1 MERLSTEREG
11 VPGNR
16 ESRSKPQELPLVPR
30 PGHSKCGPRSAASAL
45 RESLLKKQNLMPH
58 PGPTES
64 DLLLT
69 RSPGDSNGFSSKDGE
84 GPASV

>member
-30 PGHSKCGPRSAASAL
+30 PGHSKCGPQISSISVA
-45 RESLLKKQNLMPH
+45 REPIEKA
-58 PGPTES
+58 ES
-64 DLLLT
+64 YAPPWT
-69 RSPGDSNGFSSKDGE
+69 Y
-84 GPASV
+84 